1 MQVVKCTECGTL
13 SPLNTECE
21 YCHKTFCEKHMPDH
35 KAWEHRHENLAK
47 DSSRLWK
54 RRSESPYTERFCSKG
69 QHRQSSELRERLLE
83 SNNPPPISV
92 LKLGTTFRR

>member
-35 KAWEHRHENLAK
+35 KAWEHRHENLAE

-54 RRSESPYTERFCSKG
+54 RRRESP
-69 QHRQSSELRERLLE
+69 RQSV
-83 SNNPPPISV
+83 SV
-92 LKLGTTFRR
+92 LKVKIDSLLSFENVY